1 MPRPIPLSR
10 ARKRA
15 PRSAAGG
22 ILLGELQL
30 ARTVQHKCLGTQRY
44 LRYDLPSTETTIV
57 SRKAAPL
64 LKLACQEQL
73 LPGDDLVAKFDFAR
87 RAGFDGIELR
97 AKGNDHFKGRLPE
110 LRAAVR
116 AGVVMKT
123 VCPETDHFIGDFD
136 ADQRRDAIA
145 QIRTQLSVI
154 AEIGAEG
161 MLTPASWGMF
171 SLRLPP
177 FAPPRT
183 AEDDRKVLLE
193 ALIPLAEHAERE
205 GVWLALE
212 ALNRYEDYMINRLDQ
227 IVGLAKEVEEATGTR
242 SIRACADFFHLN
254 IEEDDMAKA
263 IVAAGPWIVHV
274 HVDDSNR
281 MQPGTGHLDFANAFR
296 ALRAIDY
303 DGWHTLECRLRGEP
317 ETARPRRRRSCG
329 SSRRCATGPAH
340 RVRRP
345 ARRLL
350 AQAGGGAAG
359 AAGRGVRG
367 VHVLPFYLPYDG
379 ADAGFDPDDHLAVDP
394 RLGTWDDW
402 RRWRGAATSPRT

>member
-1 MPRPIPLSR
+1 M
-10 ARKRA
+10 
-15 PRSAAGG
+15 
-22 ILLGELQL
+22 
-30 ARTVQHKCLGTQRY
+30 
-44 LRYDLPSTETTIV
+44 
-57 SRKAAPL
+57 

-154 AEIGAEG
+154 AEIGGEG

-183 AEDDRKVLLE
+183 AGGRPEGAARGADPARR
-193 ALIPLAEHAERE
+193 ARGAGGRLARPGGAEPVR
-205 GVWLALE
+205 GLH
-212 ALNRYEDYMINRLDQ
+212 DQ
-227 IVGLAKEVEEATGTR
+227 P
-242 SIRACADFFHLN
+242 
-254 IEEDDMAKA
+254 
-263 IVAAGPWIVHV
+263 AGPG
-274 HVDDSNR
+274 R
-281 MQPGTGHLDFANAFR
+281 RPGPGGRGGDRYRGPSGPAPTSSTSTSRRTTWRRPSSRPGPRSFTSTSTTRTGSSPAPATSTSPTPSA

-317 ETARPRRRRSCG
+317 ETALP
-329 SSRRCATGPAH
+329 AT
-340 RVRRP
+340 
-345 ARRLL
+345 
-350 AQAGGGAAG
+350 AAFLRQF
-359 AAGRGVRG
+359 A
-367 VHVLPFYLPYDG
+367 
-379 ADAGFDPDDHLAVDP
+379 
-394 RLGTWDDW
+394 
-402 RRWRGAATSPRT
+402 